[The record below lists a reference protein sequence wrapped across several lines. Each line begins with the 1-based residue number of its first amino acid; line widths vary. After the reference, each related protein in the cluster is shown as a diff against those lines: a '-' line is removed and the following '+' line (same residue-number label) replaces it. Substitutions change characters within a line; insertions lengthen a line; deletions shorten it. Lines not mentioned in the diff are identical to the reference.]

1 MTASSP
7 AIAQAGG
14 PTGPR
19 WRRWGSWIANSPTAI
34 WVAFVLAHLWI
45 GFLNLTAPG
54 EPLGDVMVQY
64 KYWAEQADLAKYDV
78 GIDSAWV
85 YPIVALLPMIA
96 ASIFGFMNYSG
107 TWLTLV
113 FLLDCV
119 AFSML
124 MGWRRPNR
132 PVAIGWWWIAFLVL
146 LGPIAMGRID
156 SISIPI
162 GIVAVL
168 LLASRPRVAAFL
180 LTVATWIKVWPAAI
194 ILAMV
199 VAGRARWQVLITAVV
214 TSGVIVGV
222 ALLLGSGT
230 NVFSFITQ
238 QTGRGLQVESPVS
251 TIWMWMS
258 FVQVNGAYPYFDATI
273 NTFQVG
279 GPGSDVAAAVMT
291 PILAAVVIAVAVLGA
306 VAVFRRSPVTELL
319 PPLSLALVT
328 AFIAFNK
335 VGSPQYMTWLAV
347 PIILGLATHATGHGR
362 SFRVPAVIALVIA
375 GATQLFYPYFYLN
388 LLYLNALLLLTL
400 TLRNLLL
407 LALFGWAVAQV
418 WELARRFTSHEDLVA
433 TEGWLPAVWPFLD
446 ETAVERFTADDETD
460 GDARDGTPLS
470 EQTDG

>member
-7 AIAQAGG
+7 AVPSAGAVAG
-14 PTGPR
+14 SS

-34 WVAFVLAHLWI
+34 WAAFVLTHLWL

-96 ASIFGFMNYSG
+96 ASVFGFMNYSG

-119 AFSML
+119 AFAML
-124 MGWRRPNR
+124 IGWRRPNR
-132 PVAIGWWWIAFLVL
+132 PVAIGWWWIAFLLL

-168 LLASRPRVAAFL
+168 LLASRPRAAAFL

-194 ILAMV
+194 IAAV
-199 VAGRARWQVLITAVV
+199 IVAGRSRWQVLVTAVV

-222 ALLLGSGT
+222 ALLLGSGA

-258 FVQVNGAYPYFDATI
+258 FAQVNGAYPYFDATI

-279 GPGSDVAAAVMT
+279 GPGSVVAAAVMT
-291 PILAAVVIAVAVLGA
+291 PILAAVVVAVAVLGLVA
-306 VAVFRRSPVTELL
+306 VARRTPVTELL

-347 PIILGLATHATGHGR
+347 PIILGLATNATGHGR
-362 SFRVPAVIALVIA
+362 SFRIPAIIALVIG

-388 LLYLNALLLLTL
+388 LLYLNGLLLLDL

-407 LALFGWAVAQV
+407 LVLFGWAVAQV
-418 WELARRFTSHEDLVA
+418 WELTRRVTSHEDMGA
-433 TEGWLPAVWPFLD
+433 ADGWLPAVWPFLD
-446 ETAVERFTADDETD
+446 AGASTRQDADD
-460 GDARDGTPLS
+460 
-470 EQTDG
+470 